1 MEETIKWIKNVLD
14 QAPIPVRVIK
24 RLIYQNLNMDLLSSL
39 DLISSHMAFA
49 RTVKIMQ
56 RQLRQVKKKESQFL
70 KGNNKRSINECNR
83 FREWYK
89 E

>member
-49 RTVKIMQ
+49 RTSEDHAEAIKASEE
-56 RQLRQVKKKESQFL
+56 KENQFF
-70 KGNNKRSINECNR
+70 KGNSKRFINECNR
-83 FREWYK
+83 FRMVQE
-89 E
+89 